1 MDEYSLTLKYEK
13 LIYKIARKFYNVEL
27 DDLYQAGCIGLI
39 KAYRNYDE
47 TSPVPFMNYAYKYI
61 FGEMYD
67 LANKSRDIKLNK
79 AYLKLYKR
87 IEEAKMMLANKIGRM
102 PSSSEICSYLEI
114 DSNLYAEVISLTS
127 KMMSLDDEYQ
137 TLNGEQALV
146 YARNRKALVN
156 GDFGRNQHQ
165 QEIVMALANKIK
177 TISSVS
183 KFMEILDTVSNSLDT
198 NLTTQQMLAFYNVAK
213 DIVKR
218 SLSSDEADIINIQQL
233 YLAGNS
239 QMIYDERMRMVLYNY
254 IPNENSRKDI
264 VQAMKENLELAEHTP
279 ITEFSFSINEPYEKE
294 VIGKGPYRTSS
305 LYKLLPSF
313 IGYNEQQARSVASR
327 YGVKVTFEGDKDGVV
342 VSQSY
347 PEAKRIDLINGS
359 VVLTLKSS
367 KTTTVKDD
375 DKKDNKDK
383 DDKKDN
389 EDDNKKPS
397 TDDSD
402 DKTDTLDKDKPSSG
416 EQPDE

>member
-137 TLNGEQALV
+137 TFEDVLSQYIE
-146 YARNRKALVN
+146 
-156 GDFGRNQHQ
+156 
-165 QEIVMALANKIK
+165 NK
-177 TISSVS
+177 
-183 KFMEILDTVSNSLDT
+183 
-198 NLTTQQMLAFYNVAK
+198 
-213 DIVKR
+213 
-218 SLSSDEADIINIQQL
+218 
-233 YLAGNS
+233 
-239 QMIYDERMRMVLYNY
+239 
-254 IPNENSRKDI
+254 
-264 VQAMKENLELAEHTP
+264 
-279 ITEFSFSINEPYEKE
+279 
-294 VIGKGPYRTSS
+294 
-305 LYKLLPSF
+305 
-313 IGYNEQQARSVASR
+313 
-327 YGVKVTFEGDKDGVV
+327 
-342 VSQSY
+342 
-347 PEAKRIDLINGS
+347 
-359 VVLTLKSS
+359 
-367 KTTTVKDD
+367 
-375 DKKDNKDK
+375 
-383 DDKKDN
+383 
-389 EDDNKKPS
+389 NKK
-397 TDDSD
+397 
-402 DKTDTLDKDKPSSG
+402 
-416 EQPDE
+416 

>member
-1 MDEYSLTLKYEK
+1 
-13 LIYKIARKFYNVEL
+13 
-27 DDLYQAGCIGLI
+27 
-39 KAYRNYDE
+39 
-47 TSPVPFMNYAYKYI
+47 
-61 FGEMYD
+61 
-67 LANKSRDIKLNK
+67 
-79 AYLKLYKR
+79 
-87 IEEAKMMLANKIGRM
+87 
-102 PSSSEICSYLEI
+102 
-114 DSNLYAEVISLTS
+114 
-127 KMMSLDDEYQ
+127 
-137 TLNGEQALV
+137 
-146 YARNRKALVN
+146 
-156 GDFGRNQHQ
+156 
-165 QEIVMALANKIK
+165 
-177 TISSVS
+177 
-183 KFMEILDTVSNSLDT
+183 
-198 NLTTQQMLAFYNVAK
+198 
-213 DIVKR
+213 
-218 SLSSDEADIINIQQL
+218 
-233 YLAGNS
+233 
-239 QMIYDERMRMVLYNY
+239 MIYDERMRMVLYNY

-375 DKKDNKDK
+375 DKKDNKDNK
-383 DDKKDN
+383 NDDKNDN
-389 EDDNKKPS
+389 EDDNKKPT
-397 TDDSD
+397 TDTGD
-402 DKTDTLDKDKPSSG
+402 DKTDTPDKDKPSSG